1 MQQNKNLEFKS
12 FIHDKLLIMKNKKI
26 NILLIVIITIA
37 TLLLFFG
44 KDKLNCAI
52 TNYKLRNSDIV
63 INQTDSAK
71 FLAQFHNTNKSKYFE
86 LSLIEF
92 GGYGCKPC
100 MKMDT
105 VLADLGK
112 IYGEKLNIKIIRVT
126 EKEGRKTAKYFL
138 VNEIPTQIIID
149 KNGIEIFRHTGFLS
163 KDELVKLLNKHIDV

>member
-1 MQQNKNLEFKS
+1 
-12 FIHDKLLIMKNKKI
+12 MKNKKL
-26 NILLIVIITIA
+26 NIVLIIIVVSVS
-37 TLLLFFG
+37 LLLLLG

-52 TNYKLRNSDIV
+52 TNYKLRNSDIE

-71 FLAQFHNTNKSKYFE
+71 FLAQFHNTDKSKDFE

-112 IYGEKLNIKIIRVT
+112 KYGEKLNIKIIRVT
-126 EKEGRKTAKYFL
+126 EKEGRKTAKYFS

-149 KNGIEIFRHTGFLS
+149 RNGIEIFRHTGFLS
-163 KDELVKLLNKHIDV
+163 KDELIKLINMHIDV